1 MIIKCAC
8 KEYETELPYIEMIEP
23 GTTKLKRYR
32 GIRHDVNE
40 CKATT
45 GDEE

>member
-1 MIIKCAC
+1 MNEEVPHK
-8 KEYETELPYIEMIEP
+8 
-23 GTTKLKRYR
+23 KRYR

-45 GDEE
+45 GEGNE